1 MENFV
6 NKVVGF
12 ILVLIFFL
20 SFFDF
25 VNSKELVCSKK
36 LGECYLRK
44 VFYQEQILDK
54 FDLDF
59 VKYATCKNRQSKND
73 DQKFYVKT
81 ENREVEVFKTDFC
94 HLKEKSFN
102 EYLKN
107 NVDEY
112 KMREITVKDV
122 ILLILSVVIF
132 IPAGVVMLNGKV
144 EVDKT
149 IH

>member
-25 VNSKELVCSKK
+25 VNSKE

-59 VKYATCKNRQSKND
+59 VKYATCKNRQGKND

-132 IPAGVVMLNGKV
+132 IPAGVVLMKGKM
-144 EVDKT
+144 
-149 IH
+149 

>member
-44 VFYQEQILDK
+44 MFYQEQVFDK

-59 VKYATCKNRQSKND
+59 AQSATCNPKKGKYSTS
-73 DQKFYVKT
+73 KFYVKT
-81 ENREVEVFKTDFC
+81 ENKEVEIFKTDFC
-94 HLKEKSFN
+94 FLKEKSFN
-102 EYLKN
+102 EYLNN

-112 KMREITVKDV
+112 KMRELSVTKM

-132 IPAGVVMLNGKV
+132 IPVGVVMMKGKM
-144 EVDKT
+144 
-149 IH
+149 

>member
-36 LGECYLRK
+36 LGECYIRK
-44 VFYQEQILDK
+44 MFYQEQVSDK

-59 VKYATCKNRQSKND
+59 AKYAACKDRQGKNTNK
-73 DQKFYVKT
+73 KFFVKT

-112 KMREITVKDV
+112 KMREITIKDV

-132 IPAGVVMLNGKV
+132 IPVGVVLMKGKM
-144 EVDKT
+144 
-149 IH
+149 

>member
-1 MENFV
+1 MENSV
-6 NKVVGF
+6 NKAVGF
-12 ILVLIFFL
+12 IFVLIFFL
-20 SFFDF
+20 SFF
-25 VNSKELVCSKK
+25 
-36 LGECYLRK
+36 
-44 VFYQEQILDK
+44 
-54 FDLDF
+54 DF

-112 KMREITVKDV
+112 KMREITVRDV
-122 ILLILSVVIF
+122 ILVILSVVIF
-132 IPAGVVMLNGKV
+132 IRAGVFLMKC
-144 EVDKT
+144 KM
-149 IH
+149 